1 MIDTREMGCLIFLIF
16 HFTKIYYILHKRSED
31 GNKNA
36 IVFYFF
42 FTVISY
48 GRTNDKKLKTVIM
61 SISREWINR
70 FWHFSQSEILYDGL
84 N

>member
-1 MIDTREMGCLIFLIF
+1 MIDPFIE
-16 HFTKIYYILHKRSED
+16 
-31 GNKNA
+31 